1 MTKASPDLRSQRPPA
16 AVIPSDDDPWAELLA
31 RNAALDALES
41 GFVEGIGEDDPNP
54 EKPGALWE
62 IKSEADFLKLEELLA
77 YIRSL

>member
-1 MTKASPDLRSQRPPA
+1 MTKASPDLRSQPPPA
-16 AVIPSDDDPWAELLA
+16 AATPSDDDPWAELLA

-41 GFVEGIGEDDPNP
+41 GFFEGAGEDDPHS
-54 EKPGALWE
+54 EKPGAMWE

>member
-1 MTKASPDLRSQRPPA
+1 MTKASTDLRSPPLPA
-16 AVIPSDDDPWAELLA
+16 AATPSDDDPWAELLA

-41 GFVEGIGEDDPNP
+41 VFVEGAGEDDPHS
-54 EKPGALWE
+54 EKPGAMWE